1 MKPLTIGQLAEQA
14 GVHTET
20 VRYYERRGLIAEPP
34 RRASGYRQYS
44 PDYVTRIHFI
54 KRAQQLGFSLKEI
67 GELLAL
73 RVEATSV
80 CSEVQQKATAKI
92 EDIETKIQMLQ
103 QMKKTLTQLVSACET
118 NQMTGDCPIIKALN
132 NDGGDAG

>member
-20 VRYYERRGLIAEPP
+20 VRYYERRGLLAQPP
-34 RRASGYRQYS
+34 RRAAGYRQYS
-44 PDYVTRIHFI
+44 PDYVARINFI

-73 RVEATSV
+73 RVESTAV
-80 CSEVQQKATAKI
+80 CSEVQQKAVSKI
-92 EDIETKIQMLQ
+92 EDIKAKIQLLQ
-103 QMKKTLTQLVSACET
+103 QMKKTLTDLVSACEA
-118 NQMTGDCPIIKALN
+118 NQITSACPMLDALT
-132 NDGGDAG
+132 NDGGEM